1 MSFDQGLLV
10 NDGKHQVRHDPILIA
25 LAVWAEISQYFR
37 DFGSL
42 NNAVQS
48 TREARRGRYEGKP
61 NILEIE
67 VCQHFAGWNYD

>member
-1 MSFDQGLLV
+1 VSFDHGLLV

-25 LAVWAEISQYFR
+25 LAVWAEISQYFP

-48 TREARRGRYEGKP
+48 TREARRVRQEGKP
-61 NILEIE
+61 NSLEIE
-67 VCQHFAGWNYD
+67 PCQHFAGWNYD